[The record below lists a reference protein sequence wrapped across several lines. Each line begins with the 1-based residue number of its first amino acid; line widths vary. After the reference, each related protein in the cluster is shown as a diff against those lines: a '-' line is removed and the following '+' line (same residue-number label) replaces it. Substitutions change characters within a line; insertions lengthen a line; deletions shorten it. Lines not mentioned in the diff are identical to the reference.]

1 MMNDMRTKSWKKKLA
16 KLKKKKQNMG
26 AAVIREFEEIIKSK
40 KINTVWLAC
49 QQGKVF
55 ENFKENAK
63 FIEMAEQFEVSKST
77 ITFEINIVKIIVKH
91 PKIKK
96 T

>member
-1 MMNDMRTKSWKKKLA
+1 
-16 KLKKKKQNMG
+16 MG

-63 FIEMAEQFEVSKST
+63 FIEMVEQFEVSKST
-77 ITFEINIVKIIVKH
+77 ITFELNIVKIIVKH